1 MNTETTTARPASA
14 TARRRRQKDQNRRLR
29 QEATEAPATVTT
41 APTRKNQPI
50 RHEDV
55 TMEDGTVRSC
65 PVLLLTC
72 QETGEKFEHVVTG
85 RGRPPLYS
93 PAVRERRAL
102 EAAAPTPRKQSAL
115 GRIALLEGQ
124 APEVGEYVMRIATGV
139 KNATPWMVP
148 ARVLELLDNQARVER
163 TYDGEI
169 STVNLD
175 KLVPV
180 EVR

>member
-1 MNTETTTARPASA
+1 MNTETARPATA
-14 TARRRRQKDQNRRLR
+14 AARRRSQKDQNRRLR
-29 QEATEAPATVTT
+29 QEATEAPATVTV
-41 APTRKNQPI
+41 APTRKHTPI

-55 TMEDGTVRSC
+55 TTEDGTVRSC

-72 QETGEKFEHVVTG
+72 QETGEKFEHRVEG

-93 PAVRERRAL
+93 PEVRARREA

-148 ARVLELLDNQARVER
+148 ARVLELLDGQARVER
-163 TYDGEI
+163 TYDGVEA
-169 STVNLD
+169 TVQLD
-175 KLVPV
+175 KLVPI